1 MGNVLLND
9 QKKWTHLDLFLITI
23 RIAYLRSCHTFRDK
37 HYFCYMRVLF
47 YKSLRNR
54 PASYL
59 NNNSISVPWSVENQ
73 KEMFLTNFILLS
85 IQPFLPLK
93 RSRKFQQRV
102 PCSYR
107 RDCAATWDWWV
118 QLVPETRI
126 NRREV
131 EVRGGS
137 SQQSSPSRFS
147 FGCVPLLSSS
157 TWWRARVLSPAL
169 SFGTRKGN
177 RCSGSSVFRDNC
189 DWSRGQNSG
198 RCHAMCLPNY
208 LKVCSGTTWS
218 TRASC

>member
-1 MGNVLLND
+1 MKLPGCSTKNRLMGNVLLND
-9 QKKWTHLDLFLITI
+9 QKKWTHRDLFLITI

-37 HYFCYMRVLF
+37 HSFYYMRVPF

-54 PASYL
+54 STSDL

-73 KEMFLTNFILLS
+73 KEIFLTNFISLS
-85 IQPFLPLK
+85 IQPLLPQK

-102 PCSYR
+102 PCSCR
-107 RDCAATWDWWV
+107 RDCAATWGWLV

-137 SQQSSPSRFS
+137 SPQSSPSRFS

-157 TWWRARVLSPAL
+157 TWWRARARAL
-169 SFGTRKGN
+169 
-177 RCSGSSVFRDNC
+177 
-189 DWSRGQNSG
+189 
-198 RCHAMCLPNY
+198 
-208 LKVCSGTTWS
+208 
-218 TRASC
+218 ASAQLQYAKREQM

>member
-9 QKKWTHLDLFLITI
+9 QKKWTHRDLFLITI

-37 HYFCYMRVLF
+37 HSFYYMRVPF

-54 PASYL
+54 STSDL

-73 KEMFLTNFILLS
+73 KEIFLTNFISLS
-85 IQPFLPLK
+85 IQPLLPQK

-102 PCSYR
+102 PCSCR
-107 RDCAATWDWWV
+107 RDCAAIWGWLV

-137 SQQSSPSRFS
+137 SPQSSPSRFS

-157 TWWRARVLSPAL
+157 TWWRARARAL
-169 SFGTRKGN
+169 
-177 RCSGSSVFRDNC
+177 
-189 DWSRGQNSG
+189 
-198 RCHAMCLPNY
+198 
-208 LKVCSGTTWS
+208 
-218 TRASC
+218 ASAQLQYAKREQM